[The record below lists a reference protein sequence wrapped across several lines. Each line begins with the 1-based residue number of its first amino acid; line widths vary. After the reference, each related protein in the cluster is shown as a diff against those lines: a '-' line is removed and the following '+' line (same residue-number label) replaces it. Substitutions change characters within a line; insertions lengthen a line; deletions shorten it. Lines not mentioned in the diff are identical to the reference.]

1 MDPYS
6 PDMEIDSVETQPP
19 PRLAP
24 SRRNADKPPKLRS
37 SCDICANAK
46 VKCDR
51 ERPVCQRCINSG
63 MRCNYSV
70 SRRMGKPPRKDANGN
85 PMPKKSDAKAA
96 ERRSSTLSTPERDS
110 INSTAQLDDQ
120 LSAGV
125 PDALSDVTFEHSLL
139 NFDHAGTTLPW
150 HDLNFMSDPN
160 NFASNDSFLS
170 SSTLLA
176 LENSVNFMDS
186 WGGLDHGNTLT
197 RVASSSSEAFTGS
210 DTDLKSFAY
219 PSEQSPSPSPT
230 IPKQPHPHHPGHGR
244 KESCTNL
251 ASTTLQSLH
260 LPQNF
265 CQSNPTSAPNGLTP
279 AASIDQVLATN
290 RRAITTFNQLLQ
302 CPCSSN
308 SGLVLALSLIIL
320 KVLSC
325 YSAIGR
331 SSSSRAAA
339 HGSVSSGSN
348 TPWED
353 KEMVLDI
360 PISMGQYQIDAED
373 EMHLK
378 LQLVINELRK
388 VSKLIDAFAG
398 RYCRG
403 APGGDGIYGALEKFL
418 RAELKN
424 ASKELNTALR
434 NREDM

>member
-1 MDPYS
+1 MDSYN
-6 PDMEIDSVETQPP
+6 PDMEIESVEIQPP
-19 PRLAP
+19 PRPAP

-37 SCDICANAK
+37 SCDVCANAK

-51 ERPVCQRCINSG
+51 ERPVCQRCINTG
-63 MRCNYSV
+63 MKCNYSV

-85 PMPKKSDAKAA
+85 PLPRKSYAKTVD
-96 ERRSSTLSTPERDS
+96 RRSSTLSTPERDS
-110 INSTAQLDDQ
+110 ACDMSHLDDQ
-120 LSAGV
+120 LSGGI
-125 PDALSDVTFEHSLL
+125 PDALQDVNFEASLL
-139 NFDHAGTTLPW
+139 NFDPANTNY
-150 HDLNFMSDPN
+150 LNFMSDPN
-160 NFASNDSFLS
+160 AFGSNDTFMS
-170 SSTLLA
+170 SSALLA
-176 LENSVNFMDS
+176 LESSMNFGDN
-186 WGGLDHGNTLT
+186 WGLIDHGTNDLHHVGST
-197 RVASSSSEAFTGS
+197 SSE
-210 DTDLKSFAY
+210 SFAY
-219 PSEQSPSPSPT
+219 PSEHSPSPSPT
-230 IPKQPHPHHPGHGR
+230 MPKHPHSHHPGHAK
-244 KESCTNL
+244 KESCSNL
-251 ASTTLQSLH
+251 ASITLQSLH

-265 CQSNPTSAPNGLTP
+265 CQSNPTSAPK
-279 AASIDQVLATN
+279 AACASIDQVLATN
-290 RRAITTFNQLLQ
+290 RRAIATFNQLLQ

-308 SGLVLALSLIIL
+308 SGLVLALSLIVL

-331 SSSSRAAA
+331 SSSARTGTT
-339 HGSVSSGSN
+339 GSSSSTTPG

-353 KEMVLDI
+353 REMVLDI

-434 NREDM
+434 INEDM